1 MRRKTIL
8 SAVIVLAT
16 ALVAVAATR
25 TGMVDPDNYA
35 DIKFDTLTIN
45 LGRFHASDGKQTC
58 TFTFTNVGNAPL
70 VINQANTTCGCTV
83 AQYTKTPVQPGE
95 SGTIDVSYNGK
106 GKMPGHFK
114 KTITVRSNA
123 KKEMTRL
130 TIEGDMLSE

>member
-1 MRRKTIL
+1 
-8 SAVIVLAT
+8 
-16 ALVAVAATR
+16 
-25 TGMVDPDNYA
+25 MVDPDNYA